1 MIIDATCAPA
11 DIRYPTD
18 LSLLNEGREKAEKI
32 IDKLHEPFRGKEKK
46 VRTYRQEA
54 RKEYL
59 KVAKRRRAKTKIVRK
74 GIRKQLQYL
83 SRNLKYIEEL
93 RGREGSGK
101 LSERE
106 YRNLVVIKELYEQQK
121 YMYENKVHSVK
132 GRIVSISQ
140 PHVRPIVRGK
150 IASPVEFGA
159 KISVS
164 VVDGYVFLDRLSWEN
179 YNESADLKGQ
189 VEKYKERHGYYPES
203 VHADKIYRTREN
215 RRYCEGLGIR
225 LSGPPLGRPKKNRDK
240 EKERLVRQDEID
252 RIAVEGKFGNGKRKY
267 GLGRIMSKRADT
279 SESSIGMIILVMNME
294 KILKDFLFAILV
306 YAYLQLILKV
316 KQRIRLDNI

>member
-1 MIIDATCAPA
+1 M
-11 DIRYPTD
+11 
-18 LSLLNEGREKAEKI
+18 
-32 IDKLHEPFRGKEKK
+32 IDKLHEPKRGKEKK
-46 VRTYRQEA
+46 VRTYRQRA

-59 KVAKRRRAKTKIVRK
+59 RVAKRRRASKKVMRK

-83 SRNLKYIEEL
+83 SRNLRYIEEL
-93 RGREGSGK
+93 RGKEGSGK
-101 LSERE
+101 LSRKENRD
-106 YRNLVVIKELYEQQK
+106 LVVIKELYEQQK
-121 YMYENKVHSVK
+121 YMYENKVHSVS

-150 IASPVEFGA
+150 VGTPVEFGA

-179 YNESADLKGQ
+179 YNESGDLIYQ
-189 VEKYKERHGYYPES
+189 VEKYKKRYGYYPES
-203 VHADKIYRTREN
+203 VHADKIYRNREN
-215 RRYCEGLGIR
+215 RRYCEELGIR
-225 LSGPPLGRPKKNRDK
+225 LSGPPLGRPKKKRDK
-240 EKERLVRQDEID
+240 VKEKQVRQDEID

-294 KILKDFLFAILV
+294 KILRDFLFAIFV
-306 YAYLQLILKV
+306 YAYLELIWQAR
-316 KQRIRLDNI
+316 QRISVDNFSKTTFL